1 MTTMKYCRIPTFTT
15 YIGVFVALAFSAGAQ
30 PTNTET
36 QTDSAAQ
43 AAVSPIK
50 SFSAFF
56 KGKDVVTDSGLF
68 IIHRADSR
76 FYFELPD
83 SLLGRDMLMVST
95 RIAMS
100 SSDFDQGVA
109 GERTEPGLMLRWEES
124 PDGKQV
130 LIRKVTSRNLLRF
143 TGTDTAFRQA
153 VALQTVDPILLAL
166 PIKAR
171 SDRGYAIVDI
181 HPLYVPYIEELGFF
195 GKSIAELLSGR
206 TRKYKVEENRS
217 YITSTQSFARNI
229 EVRSLLTVTEG
240 TSLYTIEVNRS
251 MVLLPEVPM
260 MPRYGDNR
268 VGYFVRSFRAFDE
281 SHPVEQRFFINR
293 WRLEPKPEDHE
304 RMRQGELVEPAQ
316 PIVFYI
322 DAATPLKWREYI
334 RQGVEDWL
342 PAFEA
347 AGFKNAIQARDV
359 PLDDPGFNP
368 EDIRYSVIR
377 YTASAIPNAKGPS
390 VFDPRSGEILE
401 SDVILYHNVLK
412 LLAEW
417 RFAQTAAVDPAARKT
432 ELDDETLGD
441 ALRFVTAHEIGH
453 SLGLRHNMAA
463 SAAFPVDSLRSPS
476 FTQQYGTT
484 PSIMDYARF
493 NYVAQPEDKGVKVT
507 PPRLGVYDVYAINWG
522 YRSIPDAGS
531 PEDEKPVL
539 DEWIAG
545 HADDP
550 WYRFGEG
557 DINSTDPTSQRESL
571 GDDVVKASEYGVR
584 NIRHI
589 LTQLPDWY
597 AQPGKDF
604 QAQEDALLALLKQYE
619 RYLGHVSTAIG
630 GVEQYY
636 PIQGQEQELY
646 RYTDRET
653 QQRAVG
659 FLVTQFLEAPVWLG
673 EAVNGNLQI
682 TVQVNG
688 IKRIVPVASYFER
701 LYKKSFQSSFL
712 NNGKLAYLM
721 DNQLRNGPEA
731 YGPEDLLANLR
742 HALFAPHQDGPA
754 YYRQT
759 LQALYVD
766 RLIAM
771 SGIRKD
777 LGSGSN
783 ALVADVDTPV
793 QGTLISHHDLHHGC
807 CLQVDDA
814 HAFSL
819 TGESHLYFQ
828 YPDMQAGDKRFLIE
842 RLMLAELGE
851 LQTWLSKSRR
861 TTNGAERSHYDYLLK
876 RITLF
881 LNTG

>member
-1 MTTMKYCRIPTFTT
+1 MKFFKIPTWTT
-15 YIGVFVALAFSAGAQ
+15 YVCVFVALAISASAQ
-30 PTNTET
+30 STDTVTP
-36 QTDSAAQ
+36 TDSTAQ
-43 AAVSPIK
+43 AASSPIK

-56 KGKDVVTDSGLF
+56 KGKDVQTDSGMF
-68 IIHRADSR
+68 IIHRADNR

-171 SDRGYAIVDI
+171 SDEGNAIVDI
-181 HPLYVPYIEELGFF
+181 HGVYVPYIEELGFF

-206 TRKYKVEENRS
+206 TRKYKVEESRS

-240 TSLYTIEVNRS
+240 TNLYTIEVNRS

-268 VGYFVRSFRAFDE
+268 VGYFVRSFHAFDE
-281 SHPVEQRFFINR
+281 SQPVEQRFFINR
-293 WRLEPKPEDHE
+293 WRLEPKPEDRE
-304 RMRQGELVEPAQ
+304 RMRRGELVEPAQ

-322 DAATPLKWREYI
+322 DASTPLKWREYI

-347 AGFKNAIQARDV
+347 AGFKNAIRAYDV
-359 PLDDPGFNP
+359 PTGDPGFNP

-390 VFDPRSGEILE
+390 VLDPRSGEILE

-417 RFAQTAAVDPAARKT
+417 RFAQTAAVDPAARQIQ
-432 ELDDETLGD
+432 LDDETLGD

-463 SAAFPVDSLRSPS
+463 SAAFPVDSLRSPT
-476 FTQQYGTT
+476 FTQRYGTT

-493 NYVAQPEDKGVKVT
+493 NYVAQPGDDGVKVT
-507 PPRLGVYDVYAINWG
+507 PPRLGAYDAYAINWG
-522 YRSIPDAGS
+522 YRPIPDAGT
-531 PEDEKPVL
+531 PEAEKPVL
-539 DEWIAG
+539 DAWIAK
-545 HADDP
+545 HADDA

-584 NIRHI
+584 NIQYI
-589 LTQLPDWY
+589 LQQLPQWY

-604 QAQEDALLALLKQYE
+604 KSQEDALLALLKQYE

-636 PIQGQEQELY
+636 PVQGQEQELY
-646 RYTDRET
+646 RYTDADT
-653 QQRAVG
+653 QRRAVG
-659 FLVTQFLEAPVWLG
+659 FLLAQFLEAPVWLG
-673 EAVNGNLQI
+673 QAVNGNLQI

-701 LYKKSFQSSFL
+701 LYKRTFQSSFL

-721 DNQLRNGPEA
+721 DNKLRNGPDA
-731 YGPEDLLANLR
+731 YGPEDLLADLR
-742 HALFAPHQDGPA
+742 RTLFAPHGDGPA
-754 YYRQT
+754 YYRHT

-771 SGIRKD
+771 SDIRKD
-777 LGSGSN
+777 VGAGSKALATGLGQP
-783 ALVADVDTPV
+783 AH
-793 QGTLISHHDLHHGC
+793 GTLVGHHELHRGC
-807 CLQVDDA
+807 CLQADDA
-814 HAFSL
+814 GAFSL
-819 TGESHLYFQ
+819 TDEADALYFQ
-828 YPDMQAGDKRFLIE
+828 YPDMQAGDKRFLVE
-842 RLMLAELGE
+842 RLTFAELGE
-851 LQTWLSKSRR
+851 LQTWLSKHRR
-861 TTNGAERSHYDYLLK
+861 TADAAERSHYEYLLK

-881 LNTG
+881 LDAS